1 MRKIILI
8 TLSVVLWL
16 TLSLYFV
23 RLTQFKKHVDEI
35 AEVYQKHAED
45 LGRSISYAYFQ
56 WDEMYDYIFKDNKKE
71 LEKWFEILKEDF
83 PLVEKIEVVDLDN
96 PDFEVFS
103 ISASDTKLVY
113 LMRVCNDEV
122 AVCLPDKGVLLV
134 ADAQILLDDLGVR
147 HIKIDEQ
154 GNEFAFGLRYKKLE
168 PIMDSSS
175 WMLVL
180 SSGMAALFLSVFI
193 ESRRKMKALEKESTL
208 MKIQQAIVELMSEY
222 LKKRKIEELY
232 QLLLEK
238 AVEAIPN
245 AQAGSVLVK
254 KGNKYVYVA
263 SVGYDL
269 EKLSKVTF
277 PVSKTGKWL
286 EKDSIKRADD
296 IMGIDQKLPKENLEI
311 LINAGRLKEIKCSM
325 SFAVEIEGEPVVIFN
340 LDNFEREDAFNEET
354 RELARIF
361 AMYFGVMFEHAT
373 LEEELEKERIYL
385 EYLSTHDPLTGLMNR
400 TGLEEYGGKMLPLA
414 KRQGKRVTV
423 MFMDLKGFKQLND
436 RLGHKVGDDVL
447 RIVGSRLE
455 KVMRQGD
462 MVARF
467 GGDEFVIF
475 VYDCDKE
482 CVERLAKRIFEALE
496 SPIELENDTIV
507 SVTGNIG
514 VAIYP
519 EDAEDLDLLIRNAD
533 MAMYQAKQ
541 NGLKLF
547 FYSKMKDRQEV

>member
-1 MRKIILI
+1 M
-8 TLSVVLWL
+8 
-16 TLSLYFV
+16 SLYFV
-23 RLTQFKKHVDEI
+23 RLVQFEKHVDEI
-35 AEVYQKHAED
+35 AEVYWKHANHMG
-45 LGRSISYAYFQ
+45 LIISRAYFQ
-56 WDEMYDYIFKDNKKE
+56 KNELYDSISERSDKQFE
-71 LEKWFEILKEDF
+71 RWFEVLKEDF
-83 PLVEKIEVVDLDN
+83 PLVEKVEVVDLDN
-96 PDFEVFS
+96 PDFKVFS

-122 AVCLPDKGVLLV
+122 SVCLPDKGVLLV
-134 ADAQILLDDLGVR
+134 VDAQTLLDDLGVR
-147 HIKIDEQ
+147 QIKISEQ
-154 GNEFAFGLRYKKLE
+154 GDEFAFGLRYKRLE
-168 PIMDSSS
+168 PIMDFSS

-180 SSGMAALFLSVFI
+180 SSGIAALFLSVLI
-193 ESRRKMKALEKESTL
+193 ESRRRIKALEKESTL
-208 MKIQQAIVELMSEY
+208 MKIHRALVELMSEY

-238 AVEAIPN
+238 AVETIPN

-286 EKDSIKRADD
+286 EKNSIKRADD
-296 IMGIDQKLPKENLEI
+296 IKNIDQKVPKENLEI
-311 LINAGRLKEIKCSM
+311 LITAGRLKEIKCNM
-325 SFAVEIEGEPVVIFN
+325 SFAIEIEGEPVVIFN

-354 RELARIF
+354 LELARIF
-361 AMYFGVMFEHAT
+361 AMYFGVMFEHAM

-385 EYLSTHDPLTGLMNR
+385 EYLSTHDLLTGLMNR
-400 TGLEEYGGKMLPLA
+400 TGLEEYAGKMLPLA
-414 KRQGKRVTV
+414 TRQGKHVAV

-447 RIVGSRLE
+447 KIVGGRLE

-482 CVERLAKRIFEALE
+482 CVERLSERIFVALE
-496 SPIELENDTIV
+496 SPIELENGSVV
-507 SVTGNIG
+507 SVTGNFG

-547 FYSKMKDRQEV
+547 FYSKLKDRQEV